1 MHSKPNNERL
11 RPVVVVL
18 RDKINSMSVE
28 QREVFAKKCGTSIDN
43 LRQIAYGWGGCSLT
57 KANLIVE
64 ACDNEIQLTDLVPA
78 LKQTS
83 YVNTTTN

>member
-18 RDKINSMSVE
+18 RDKINNMSIE
-28 QREVFAKKCGTSIDN
+28 EREVFAEKCDTSIDN

-57 KANLIVE
+57 KASLIVA
-64 ACDNEIQLTDLVPA
+64 ACDNEIQLSDLIPA
-78 LKQTS
+78 LKQTPYS
-83 YVNTTTN
+83 NTTTR